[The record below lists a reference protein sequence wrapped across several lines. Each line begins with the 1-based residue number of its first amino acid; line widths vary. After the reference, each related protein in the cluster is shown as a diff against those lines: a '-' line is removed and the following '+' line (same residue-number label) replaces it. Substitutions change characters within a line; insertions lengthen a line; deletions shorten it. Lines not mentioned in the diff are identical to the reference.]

1 MIKKGIYLFVDFSIV
16 HHRAK
21 YLKSMAKII
30 PNSLETTC
38 HFLGA
43 ISSLPTNQST
53 LHLVNRGGE
62 EFCLK
67 L

>member
-21 YLKSMAKII
+21 YLNSMAKII
-30 PNSLETTC
+30 LNSLETTC

-53 LHLVNRGGE
+53 PYLLNRGVE
-62 EFCLK
+62 EVCLK